1 MSRAKVLRGLTLT
14 MGYACVAIGLFH
26 VLLGNAAVPG
36 AGAAGA
42 TVDSLGRFLGATF
55 AGYGLA
61 WLWAAR
67 QSPIPAT
74 VVRWLA
80 GVFLL
85 GALGR
90 LLSIAVHGWPH
101 GFQVALGALELVLSP
116 LFLWLADAEERALGP
131 GSTEAPGA
139 AEASGSGVADARN

>member
-1 MSRAKVLRGLTLT
+1 MIRVKVLRALVLT
-14 MGYACVAIGLFH
+14 MGYACVAIGVFH

-36 AGAAGA
+36 AGSAGP

-67 QSPIPAT
+67 RSPIPAT

-90 LLSIAVHGWPH
+90 LLSLAVDGWPH
-101 GFQVALGALELVLSP
+101 WFQVLLGVVELVLAP
-116 LFLWLADAEERALGP
+116 LLLWLADAEEKALGGRP
-131 GSTEAPGA
+131 
-139 AEASGSGVADARN
+139 AETVR